1 MLIIKVNLV
10 FSFLPQEETRK
21 VMCDLVFFKLDFCWI
36 EETDLFWLKISVT
49 PLLKKKLKQKRSIY
63 ISLYALAVQI
73 NPSFPCQWFQMAE
86 TTAICLSRRLFCLMP
101 YCAGVSWLA
110 HRCSLVCP
118 PWILFSSLGF
128 NRSWWM
134 KRSVAEGR
142 SVAGEAACSQCMQWA
157 APVPGSADSSASE
170 QLSAVGC
177 WISEFTLLI
186 LVFQV
191 WTTFLL
197 TMSQKS

>member
-1 MLIIKVNLV
+1 
-10 FSFLPQEETRK
+10 
-21 VMCDLVFFKLDFCWI
+21 
-36 EETDLFWLKISVT
+36 
-49 PLLKKKLKQKRSIY
+49 
-63 ISLYALAVQI
+63 
-73 NPSFPCQWFQMAE
+73 
-86 TTAICLSRRLFCLMP
+86 
-101 YCAGVSWLA
+101 
-110 HRCSLVCP
+110 
-118 PWILFSSLGF
+118 
-128 NRSWWM
+128 M

-191 WTTFLL
+191 
-197 TMSQKS
+197 